1 MKSDTSFDSEAES
14 IDSDKEIKEQKEDEK
29 NLVNLDIIKSIN
41 DSLSTVL
48 EENKKLSNYKEIL
61 LKQSKICFSSN
72 SIPSITLY
80 DYLIR
85 IQKYANPEKNTLILS
100 LIYID
105 RLCKLGNIVLTY
117 YNIHRILFSAILLAI
132 KYNEDE
138 FFENNYYADIAGIK
152 VLELKF
158 IEYNFFCICEFN
170 LYVNDDTFISYSRFL
185 NKSDNN
191 KERTKIS

>member
-14 IDSDKEIKEQKEDEK
+14 IDSDKKIKEQKEDEK

-48 EENKKLSNYKEIL
+48 EENKKLSNYKEII

-80 DYLIR
+80 EYLIR

-117 YNIHRILFSAILLAI
+117 IEFYLALF
-132 KYNEDE
+132 Y
-138 FFENNYYADIAGIK
+138 
-152 VLELKF
+152 
-158 IEYNFFCICEFN
+158 
-170 LYVNDDTFISYSRFL
+170 
-185 NKSDNN
+185 
-191 KERTKIS
+191 

>member
-48 EENKKLSNYKEIL
+48 EENKKLSNYKEII
-61 LKQSKICFSSN
+61 LKQSKIW
-72 SIPSITLY
+72 
-80 DYLIR
+80 

-191 KERTKIS
+191 KERTKISWKLFFIVRFFYA

>member
-14 IDSDKEIKEQKEDEK
+14 VDSEKEINEKKDEGK
-29 NLVNLDIIKSIN
+29 LKDNLDIIKSIYN
-41 DSLSTVL
+41 SLSTVL
-48 EENKKLSNYKEIL
+48 EENKKLSNYKEIV
-61 LKQSKICFSSN
+61 LKQSKICFSAN
-72 SIPSITLY
+72 SISNITLY
-80 DYLIR
+80 EYLVR
-85 IQKYANPEKNTLILS
+85 IQKYAVPEKNTLILS

-117 YNIHRILFSAILLAI
+117 YNIHRILFTAILLAI

-152 VLELKF
+152 FCELKV

-170 LYVNDDTFISYSRFL
+170 LFVNDDIFTNYSKYL
-185 NKSDNN
+185 NESGGN
-191 KERTKIS
+191 E

>member
-14 IDSDKEIKEQKEDEK
+14 FESDIEISEQKEEGK
-29 NLVNLDIIKSIN
+29 CQENLDIIKSMY

-48 EENKKLSNYKEIL
+48 EENKKLSNYKEII
-61 LKQSKICFSSN
+61 LKQSKICFSAN
-72 SIPSITLY
+72 SIPSITIY
-80 DYLIR
+80 EYLIR

-117 YNIHRILFSAILLAI
+117 YNIHRILFAAILLAI
-132 KYNEDE
+132 KFNEDQ

-152 VLELKF
+152 VRELNF
-158 IEYNFFCICEFN
+158 IEFHFFCMCDFN
-170 LYVNDDTFISYSRFL
+170 LYVNDDIFINYSRFL

-191 KERTKIS
+191 EERLEIN

>member
-48 EENKKLSNYKEIL
+48 EENKKLSNYKEII
-61 LKQSKICFSSN
+61 LKQSKICFSAN
-72 SIPSITLY
+72 SIPSITIY
-80 DYLIR
+80 EYLIR

-117 YNIHRILFSAILLAI
+117 YNIPRILFSAILLAI

-152 VLELKF
+152 ALELKF